1 MDFGT
6 GNTEICKLSTLIL
19 YSLHKIHKESYQG
32 KGVLSSHGEVCIE
45 MCLRYISL
53 SLHRLSCTRTFIF
66 PFGRPRISIVY
77 KGNLP
82 DHPSK
87 HESYSGKWAE
97 KEEWTRELAAK
108 VTWRL
113 IDDEVSDWLM
123 EVTLTRHCDK
133 PLGVV
138 AEGVR
143 HICRKRKGGRIEL
156 WA

>member
-77 KGNLP
+77 KRNLP

-87 HESYSGKWAE
+87 HESYSGKWTE
-97 KEEWTRELAAK
+97 KEEWTGELAAK
-108 VTWRL
+108 VTWVNRRGQY
-113 IDDEVSDWLM
+113 WLM

-133 PLGVV
+133 SLGVA
-138 AEGVR
+138 AEAVR
-143 HICRKRKGGRIEL
+143 HICRRRKAGWIEL